1 MSDWYKLFLCL
12 KCKDKN
18 ENLET
23 ISEFYRR
30 SFRNAKNPLSGEMD
44 DFLEYVMNTLD
55 IGEDEIEEWENEH
68 HEDYSVAAIFG
79 GNPEDYDREV

>member
-1 MSDWYKLFLCL
+1 MSEWYKLFLCL
-12 KCKDKN
+12 KSKDRD
-18 ENLET
+18 EILET
-23 ISEFYRR
+23 ITPLYNR
-30 SFRNAKNPLSGEMD
+30 SFHGAKNPLSGEME
-44 DFLEYVMNTLD
+44 DFLEYVMDKLE